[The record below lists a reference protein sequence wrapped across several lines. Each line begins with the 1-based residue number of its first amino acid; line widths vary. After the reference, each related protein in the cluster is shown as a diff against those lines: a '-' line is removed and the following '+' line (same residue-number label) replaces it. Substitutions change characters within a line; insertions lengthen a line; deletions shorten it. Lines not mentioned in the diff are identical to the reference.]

1 MSKDMECCA
10 VVPRTGERHTGR
22 PVLSRARSWIVTP
35 RGLIVSGIAIVS
47 VGLALNWNWLV
58 AVGAAPLILS
68 LGPCAAMCALGLCMN
83 MRGHTQ
89 PPIGKASAEDAGTR
103 TLAPPSAK
111 GLTS

>member
-10 VVPRTGERHTGR
+10 DVPGTEEVHPDQTVVN
-22 PVLSRARSWIVTP
+22 RARSWIATP

-89 PPIGKASAEDAGTR
+89 PPIGKASAEDAGTK